1 MLDGLLLLYRQIG
14 CASKGRGKFEE
25 NMTVLR
31 KRKGTFCLCTGPKT
45 GENTLFDKKLLLWK
59 ALQINSFETIS
70 KKVQK
75 NLKKG
80 VDNP

>member
-1 MLDGLLLLYRQIG
+1 MGAAQGYT
-14 CASKGRGKFEE
+14 AGKAAF
-25 NMTVLR
+25 
-31 KRKGTFCLCTGPKT
+31 F
-45 GENTLFDKKLLLWK
+45 KKHLLWK

-80 VDNP
+80 VDNRG

>member
-1 MLDGLLLLYRQIG
+1 MFF
-14 CASKGRGKFEE
+14 K
-25 NMTVLR
+25 
-31 KRKGTFCLCTGPKT
+31 KRM
-45 GENTLFDKKLLLWK
+45 LWK
-59 ALQINSFETIS
+59 PLQINTFETIS

>member
-1 MLDGLLLLYRQIG
+1 MG

-25 NMTVLR
+25 NVTALR
-31 KRKGTFCLCTGPKT
+31 KKKGEYDPCQGVKT
-45 GENTLFDKKLLLWK
+45 GKNTLFDKKLMLWK
-59 ALQINSFETIS
+59 ALQINTFETFS

>member
-1 MLDGLLLLYRQIG
+1 MTK
-14 CASKGRGKFEE
+14 KGRKWNAEQEKYGGKQGDKTMLFK
-25 NMTVLR
+25 
-31 KRKGTFCLCTGPKT
+31 KRM
-45 GENTLFDKKLLLWK
+45 LWK